1 MECEFHSH
9 QYEISLVWGYIF
21 LKSLSCIKNIN
32 TVLISSSYSCKLVKK
47 KKRGLQDGRR
57 MEMGDPEL
65 YTDTEISFAIPT
77 LNLNCQCQGKTLPN
91 IYKKLNY
98 WQWVLTKVVLGK
110 LPQLQ
115 LASSFI
121 IKIQL
126 PSPLY
131 FPLLS
136 NA

>member
-1 MECEFHSH
+1 
-9 QYEISLVWGYIF
+9 
-21 LKSLSCIKNIN
+21 
-32 TVLISSSYSCKLVKK
+32 
-47 KKRGLQDGRR
+47 

-98 WQWVLTKVVLGK
+98 WQWVLTKVVLGR
-110 LPQLQ
+110 LLQLQ